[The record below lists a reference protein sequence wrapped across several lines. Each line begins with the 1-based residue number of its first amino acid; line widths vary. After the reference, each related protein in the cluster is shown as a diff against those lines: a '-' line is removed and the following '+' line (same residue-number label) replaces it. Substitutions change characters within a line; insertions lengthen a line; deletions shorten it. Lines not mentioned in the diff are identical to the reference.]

1 MFVPDKFLPPSQP
14 NALASVICEICVIC
28 GLPLIFGSFSR
39 ANAQL
44 WLLLGEAQ
52 SKCEHIAGVPLRPNV
67 AKELKDVAQ
76 NLNFAAAQFFQK
88 VF

>member
-1 MFVPDKFLPPSQP
+1 MPTYERTHPWISFRFD
-14 NALASVICEICVIC
+14 
-28 GLPLIFGSFSR
+28 FSR
-39 ANAQL
+39 ASAQL